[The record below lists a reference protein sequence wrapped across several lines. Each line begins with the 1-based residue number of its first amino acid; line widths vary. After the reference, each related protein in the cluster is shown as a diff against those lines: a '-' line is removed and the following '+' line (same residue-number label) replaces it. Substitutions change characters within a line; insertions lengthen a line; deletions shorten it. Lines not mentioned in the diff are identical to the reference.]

1 MGKPK
6 RNVLAATQEA
16 LTPPDALE
24 PTQAIVRVLKPEGN
38 NLYTCE
44 MPSKKHVVLEL
55 AQRLRNTVWI
65 KRGGYVL
72 AEGYPVGTQDSRAFG
87 EIIKVVRDEK
97 LWRKQPYWYDLRLF
111 PPYFFSLYSKRV
123 LNYYDDSRPKEFEK
137 TVEELSDEESDSN
150 VGKLPPTDDEE
161 EEEEE
166 DEE

>member
-6 RNVLAATQEA
+6 RNVLAAAQEA

-72 AEGYPVGTQDSRAFG
+72 AEGYPVGTQNSRAFG

-97 LWRKQPYWYDLRLF
+97 LWRKQPYW
-111 PPYFFSLYSKRV
+111 
-123 LNYYDDSRPKEFEK
+123 PKEFEK

-161 EEEEE
+161 EEEE